1 MSRSIMKAKFLYII
15 FSLFLLA
22 SCTESIE
29 VVLDRT
35 VAQMVVGDMITLQA
49 QTNPHTDEEV
59 EWIST
64 NPEVATVFKGVV
76 TAVADGKTEILA
88 KIGESSAV
96 CVVYVTQDGG
106 TYWGEYQLVWEENF
120 DGNALDTSVWNIE
133 QGGGGWGNNEKQ
145 YYTDRSDNLRVEDGC
160 LIIEAKKEQYENRSY
175 TSARI
180 TTESKKDF
188 VYGKIEARISL
199 PTGRGTWPAFW
210 MLGYGSWPTC
220 GEIDIME
227 HVGSNPTMISHALH
241 TRKKNGSNGQNW
253 SLRVTKE
260 NVEGEFHVYGIEWL
274 KDYQFGRDAIRFY
287 IDDEVSTIQYEPT
300 EEPDFEQWPFNDE
313 FFVILNLALGG
324 NMGGS
329 IDDNI
334 FADPINNPI
343 LMKVDWVRVYQ
354 KQL

>member
-1 MSRSIMKAKFLYII
+1 
-15 FSLFLLA
+15 
-22 SCTESIE
+22 
-29 VVLDRT
+29 
-35 VAQMVVGDMITLQA
+35 
-49 QTNPHTDEEV
+49 
-59 EWIST
+59 
-64 NPEVATVFKGVV
+64 
-76 TAVADGKTEILA
+76 
-88 KIGESSAV
+88 
-96 CVVYVTQDGG
+96 
-106 TYWGEYQLVWEENF
+106 
-120 DGNALDTSVWNIE
+120 
-133 QGGGGWGNNEKQ
+133 
-145 YYTDRSDNLRVEDGC
+145 
-160 LIIEAKKEQYENRSY
+160 
-175 TSARI
+175 
-180 TTESKKDF
+180 
-188 VYGKIEARISL
+188 
-199 PTGRGTWPAFW
+199 
-210 MLGYGSWPTC
+210 
-220 GEIDIME
+220 
-227 HVGSNPTMISHALH
+227 MISHALNK
-241 TRKKNGSNGQNW
+241 RKKNGSNGQNW